1 MAAKTR
7 LGSGGYGIRRAGSFA
22 SKTADAG
29 IVADAF
35 LSTQTVPVGL
45 KKPGIPSDTP
55 AWLKTL
61 LETVIGRRGNAIEA
75 PKFQSLSF
83 SATPTKAECEALY
96 AYVNSVRGSLDQ
108 LINRLDS

>member
-7 LGSGGYGIRRAGSFA
+7 LGSGGYAARRFGSFSGKA
-22 SKTADAG
+22 TDAG

-35 LSTQTVPVGL
+35 LSSMAVSTAL
-45 KKPGIPSDTP
+45 KKPGIPLGTEP
-55 AWLKTL
+55 WLKTT
-61 LETVIGRRGNAIEA
+61 LEIVLGRRGNRIDVPAR
-75 PKFQSLSF
+75 QTLTF

-96 AYVNSVRGSLDQ
+96 DYTNTVRDSLAQ